1 MAAINFPDSPTNGD
15 TYTVGGRTW
24 QYNNSVWS
32 FAVTS
37 GSPVFSGLSVDNI
50 QIGITGAN
58 EIDTFSGNLT
68 IDSSAGT
75 VVIDD
80 NLSVSGN
87 VTFDDN
93 IVILNNDVTG
103 SPTEN
108 AGIEIERGTSTNVL
122 LRWNETT
129 DTWQFTNDGTN
140 YTNIGT
146 VLDVADSNL
155 LIANNVFS

>member
-1 MAAINFPDSPTNGD
+1 MAIDFPNSPTNGD

-32 FAVTS
+32 FPVTSNSPIFSSVTASNVRVAVTN
-37 GSPVFSGLSVDNI
+37 G
-50 QIGITGAN
+50 N
-58 EIDTFSGNLT
+58 EIDTSAGNLV

-75 VVIDD
+75 VTVDD
-80 NLSVSGN
+80 NLSVTGN

-93 IVILNNDVTG
+93 IVVLNNDVTG

-108 AGIEIERGTSTNVL
+108 AGIEVERGTSTNVL

-129 DTWQFTNDGTN
+129 DKWQFTNDGTN